1 MYFAFVH
8 SQLSSGPTHW
18 NKVMILNVALC
29 FYFTHTWKICF
40 SNSKHE
46 FSTTANSKSVSEW
59 LRHDGKPKV
68 EIWPPNKPAI
78 TGINYKTTCCFFRG
92 HICAGVQ
99 KTKHMI
105 ILPFYST
112 WTYVVYFITKVL
124 HYFQIYTSCS
134 KKLSPLMFDNNF
146 SKCLTDFRFSRN
158 SPSNCC

>member
-46 FSTTANSKSVSEW
+46 FSTTANSKSDSEW

-68 EIWPPNKPAI
+68 AIWPPNKPAI
-78 TGINYKTTCCFFRG
+78 TGINYKTTCCFFHG

-105 ILPFYST
+105 ICRST
-112 WTYVVYFITKVL
+112 VPERMWYILSPKC
-124 HYFQIYTSCS
+124 YTISRYIHRVP

-146 SKCLTDFRFSRN
+146 SKCLTDFRFSRD